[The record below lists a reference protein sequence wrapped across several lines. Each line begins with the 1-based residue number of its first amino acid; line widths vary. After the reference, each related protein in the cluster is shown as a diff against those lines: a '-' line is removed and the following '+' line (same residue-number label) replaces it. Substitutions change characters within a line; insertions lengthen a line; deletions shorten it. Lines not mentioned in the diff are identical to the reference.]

1 MSFKSAADADAGL
14 PLGSL
19 EAVVFDTET
28 TGLNIAKDRVV
39 EIAAVRIAAGR
50 IEPAALSELVNPEL
64 PIPAPAT
71 RIHGIT
77 DKDVAE
83 APTFGAAVGEFSNW
97 AGSKFFL
104 GYSLAFDFGVLE
116 AEHRRHGLLWSPP
129 RWLDVQH
136 LVEVLNPELPDW
148 SLDTVAAWCG
158 VSAAGRH
165 RALADARLTAEVFF
179 ALVPKLRSAGIATF
193 AEAERACARHRRQL
207 EGESYATKPSPAG
220 RENFD
225 SYPFRNRVGDVM
237 ASPPVVV
244 DPGTELRG
252 AVAAMVKR
260 RIGSLFVAPEAG
272 TGHGILTESDILRA
286 VHANPDALST
296 VVGAICS
303 RPLKSVSPKEF
314 VYRATIAM
322 SRGGFRHMGVVD
334 DGGALVGSL
343 SARDLIRDRSG
354 GAAALGYEIE
364 SAESLAELGRV
375 WSSLSAV
382 AGALVREAVAPR
394 MITAIVSREL
404 RAMTSRACAL
414 AEAELEGEG
423 NGSPPAP
430 YAMLVLGSGG
440 RGESML
446 AMDQDNAIV
455 FGSEDVTDE
464 AESYFAKLGTK
475 VADILDSVGVK
486 RCPGGV
492 MASNSAWRKDAASWS
507 REVAKWLVRTRP
519 EDIMNADIFFDAMPA
534 HGDLGLAERL
544 RSDSLDAARSSRPF
558 LALLARNAADFRVP
572 VGLLG
577 RWQLDKGRMDL
588 KKGGLMPLFSAA
600 RAKSLEHG
608 IPARST
614 ERRLKALLE
623 ADAAPSKVVES
634 LSAAHGILLEA
645 VLRQQLRDIENGIA
659 PSNLVAPREID
670 YVGQQRLRWAL
681 DQLRRINDLLS
692 VPAQI

>member
-19 EAVVFDTET
+19 EAIVFDTET
-28 TGLNIAKDRVV
+28 TGLSVAKDRIV

-50 IEPAALSELVNPEL
+50 IEDDAFSRLVNPDL

-71 RIHGIT
+71 RIHGIANG
-77 DKDVAE
+77 DVSG
-83 APTFGAAVGEFSNW
+83 APAFGAAVGEFSNW
-97 AGSKFFL
+97 AGPKFFL
-104 GYSLAFDFGVLE
+104 GYSLAFDLGVLE

-136 LVEVLNPELPDW
+136 LVEALDPELPDW

-179 ALVPKLRSAGIATF
+179 ALIPKLRAAGILTF
-193 AEAERACARHRRQL
+193 AEAERACAKRHRQL
-207 EGESYATKPSPAG
+207 EGESYAAKPSPAG
-220 RENFD
+220 TENFD

-252 AVAAMVKR
+252 AIAAMVDR

-272 TGHGILTESDILRA
+272 TGHGILTESDVLRA
-286 VHANPDALST
+286 VHANPDALSAS
-296 VVGAICS
+296 VGAICS

-314 VYRATIAM
+314 VYRATVAM
-322 SRGGFRHMGVVD
+322 SRRGFRHMGVVD
-334 DGGALVGSL
+334 DGGSLIGSI
-343 SARDLIRDRSG
+343 SARDLIHDRSG

-364 SAESLAELGRV
+364 TAESVAELGRV

-382 AGALVREAVAPR
+382 AGALVREAAPPR

-414 AEAELEGEG
+414 AEAELEEEG
-423 NGSPPAP
+423 SGRPPAP

-455 FGSEDVTDE
+455 FECEGAADE
-464 AESYFAKLGTK
+464 AGSYFAKLGAK
-475 VADILDSVGVK
+475 VADMLDSAGVK

-492 MASNSAWRKDAASWS
+492 MASNSAWRKDTAGWS
-507 REVAKWLVRTRP
+507 REVAKWLARTRP
-519 EDIMNADIFFDAMPA
+519 QDIMNADIFFDAMPA
-534 HGDLGLAERL
+534 HGDFGLAERL
-544 RSDSLDAARSSRPF
+544 RAESLEAARASRPF
-558 LALLARNAADFRVP
+558 LALLARNASDFKVP

-577 RWQLDKGRMDL
+577 RWQLDNGRMDL
-588 KKGGLMPLFSAA
+588 KKGGLMPVFSAA

-608 IPARST
+608 ISSRST
-614 ERRLKALLE
+614 ERRLKALLN
-623 ADAAPSKVVES
+623 ADAAPSKAVES
-634 LSAAHGILLEA
+634 LLAAHGILLDA

-692 VPAQI
+692 VPAQF

>member
-19 EAVVFDTET
+19 EAIVFDTET
-28 TGLNIAKDRVV
+28 TGLSIAKDRVV

-50 IEPAALSELVNPEL
+50 IKDDAFSTLVNPDS

-71 RIHGIT
+71 RIHGIA
-77 DKDVAE
+77 DEDVSG
-83 APTFGAAVGEFSNW
+83 APDFGSAVGEFSNW
-97 AGSKFFL
+97 AGPKFFL
-104 GYSLAFDFGVLE
+104 GYSLAFDLGVLE

-136 LVEVLNPELPDW
+136 LVEGLDPELPDW

-179 ALVPKLRSAGIATF
+179 ALVPKLRAAGISTF
-193 AEAERACARHRRQL
+193 AEAERACAKRHRQL
-207 EGESYATKPSPAG
+207 EGGSHAAKPSPAG
-220 RENFD
+220 MENFD

-252 AVAAMVKR
+252 AIAEMVER

-272 TGHGILTESDILRA
+272 TGHGILTESDVLRA
-286 VHANPDALST
+286 VHANPEALST
-296 VVGAICS
+296 AVGAICS

-314 VYRATIAM
+314 VYRATVAM
-322 SRGGFRHMGVVD
+322 SRGGFRHMGVAD
-334 DGGALVGSL
+334 DGGSLIGSI

-364 SAESLAELGRV
+364 TAESVADLGRV

-382 AGALVREAVAPR
+382 AGALAREAVEPR

-414 AEAELEGEG
+414 AEAELEGD
-423 NGSPPAP
+423 GSGRPPVP

-446 AMDQDNAIV
+446 AMDQDNAII
-455 FGSEDVTDE
+455 FESEEGTDE
-464 AESYFAKLGTK
+464 ADSYFAKLGAK
-475 VADILDSVGVK
+475 VADILDSAGVK

-492 MASNSAWRKDAASWS
+492 MASNSAWRKDAVGWS
-507 REVAKWLVRTRP
+507 REVAKWLARTRP

-534 HGDLGLAERL
+534 HGDFGLAERL
-544 RSDSLDAARSSRPF
+544 RAESLEAARSSRPF
-558 LALLARNAADFRVP
+558 LALLARNASDFRVP
-572 VGLLG
+572 LGLLG

-588 KKGGLMPLFSAA
+588 KKGGLMPVFSAA
-600 RAKSLEHG
+600 RAKSLERG
-608 IPARST
+608 ISARST
-614 ERRLKALLE
+614 ERRLKALLD
-623 ADAAPSKVVES
+623 ADAAPSKAVES

-645 VLRQQLRDIENGIA
+645 VLRQQLRDIESGIA